1 MTYIATFF
9 VESYIAN
16 LGDIIDDIHHLFGE
30 DGPSLV
36 VARENVDSH
45 LHFVLD
51 QSFEVDMIVDPLIQ

>member
-1 MTYIATFF
+1 MTDISYFF
-9 VESYIAN
+9 MESFIVD
-16 LGDIIDDIHHLFGE
+16 LGDIMDDTHLLFGE